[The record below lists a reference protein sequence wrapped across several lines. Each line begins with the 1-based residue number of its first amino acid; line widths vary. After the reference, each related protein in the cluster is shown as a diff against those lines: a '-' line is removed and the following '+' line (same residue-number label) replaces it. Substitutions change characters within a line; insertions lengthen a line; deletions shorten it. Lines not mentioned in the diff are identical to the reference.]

1 MERSKVF
8 GTTISSFS
16 SFSSSSSFSSPLMA
30 VGTLDTLELEPLPE
44 EESGSRSTLLE
55 AGWSEPE

>member
-16 SFSSSSSFSSPLMA
+16 SSFSSLLMA

>member
-16 SFSSSSSFSSPLMA
+16 SFSFSSLLMA